1 MITQLRP
8 RLVDVIPERPEAGV
22 LYVSVEYATTLHL
35 CACGCGHEVV
45 LGVAPDDW
53 KILWDGPTVSV
64 SPSVGNWSLPCRS
77 HYVIRRNHIQ
87 WERRWSNEEITRGR
101 VADARRKHA
110 LSSSAATGPAATALE
125 TMPRTWWRRLLRKAR

>member
-1 MITQLRP
+1 
-8 RLVDVIPERPEAGV
+8 VDVIPERPEAGV

-101 VADARRKHA
+101 ADARRKHA
-110 LSSSAATGPAATALE
+110 PSSSAATGPAATALE
-125 TMPRTWWRRLLRKAR
+125 TMPRTWWRRLLRKVR